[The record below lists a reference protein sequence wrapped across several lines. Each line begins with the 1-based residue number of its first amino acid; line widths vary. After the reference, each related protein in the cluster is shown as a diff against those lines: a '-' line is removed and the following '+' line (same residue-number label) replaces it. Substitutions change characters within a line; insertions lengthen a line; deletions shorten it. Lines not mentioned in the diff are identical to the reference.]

1 MRMSRRMGLL
11 GGKKLVLPTLAELF
25 ADMTAVAQEGIN
37 MSSSDTV
44 TVSELYIEIYPS
56 IYVFAFNGNSFAI
69 HHLLSDGSEYIK
81 TTLYRATDD
90 SNATD
95 IHMTG
100 WGTQSG
106 SGRYY
111 KYSLSTSGSSN
122 AKVYGGTI
130 IAATFPSYT
139 DDQISAVFGNISVK
153 NSAGRNSSS
162 KAAIY
167 LSNTVITGEII
178 LTACGGAMCAAPVTS
193 PTEYICTLDYKYLL
207 STYKARNYVAS
218 SKTYL
223 STNGTSS
230 ASVYGG
236 TILTI

>member
-25 ADMTAVAQEGIN
+25 ADMTVIKQGGRDSA
-37 MSSSDTV
+37 SSG
-44 TVSELYIEIYPS
+44 TVSISVNIGANPS
-56 IYVFAFNGNSFAI
+56 IYVFAFCNDRFAI
-69 HHLLSDGSEYIK
+69 HHLLSNGSEYGK

-90 SNATD
+90 SNATN
-95 IHMTG
+95 IYIS
-100 WGTQSG
+100 GTSC
-106 SGRYY
+106 Y
-111 KYSLSTSGSSN
+111 LSTNGSSS

-130 IAATFPSYT
+130 IVATFPSYT

-162 KAAIY
+162 NGTIY

-178 LTACGGAMCAAPVTS
+178 LTACSGAMCVAPVAS
-193 PTEYICTLDYKYLL
+193 PTEYICTLDFSYGGVRNRVTGGKIYLSL
-207 STYKARNYVAS
+207 TGAS
-218 SKTYL
+218 S
-223 STNGTSS
+223 STR
-230 ASVYGG
+230 VYGG

>member
-11 GGKKLVLPTLAELF
+11 GKKKTVLPTLAELF
-25 ADMTAVAQEGIN
+25 ADMAVIKQGGR
-37 MSSSDTV
+37 SSSTSG
-44 TVSELYIEIYPS
+44 TASVSVDIEANPS
-56 IYVFAFNGNSFAI
+56 IYVFAFCHDSFAI
-69 HHLLSDGSEYIK
+69 HHLLSNGSEYGK

-90 SNATD
+90 SNATN
-95 IHMTG
+95 IYIS
-100 WGTQSG
+100 GTSC
-106 SGRYY
+106 Y
-111 KYSLSTSGSSN
+111 LSTNGSSS

-162 KAAIY
+162 KGTIY

-178 LTACGGAMCAAPVTS
+178 LTACSGAMCVAPVAS
-193 PTEYICTLDYKYLL
+193 PTEYIRTLDFNYGGVRNSVTSSKIYLAL
-207 STYKARNYVAS
+207 TGAS
-218 SKTYL
+218 S
-223 STNGTSS
+223 ST
-230 ASVYGG
+230 SVNGG

>member
-11 GGKKLVLPTLAELF
+11 GSKKTALPTLAELF
-25 ADMTAVAQEGIN
+25 ADMTVKKQGGSSNNSRAAVHLSRLDFNAN
-37 MSSSDTV
+37 
-44 TVSELYIEIYPS
+44 PS
-56 IYVFAFNGNSFAI
+56 ICIFAFCNDSFAI
-69 HHLLSDGSEYIK
+69 HHLLSNGSEYGK

-95 IHMTG
+95 IYIS
-100 WGTQSG
+100 GTSC
-106 SGRYY
+106 Y
-111 KYSLSTSGSSN
+111 LSTDGSSS

-153 NSAGRNSSS
+153 NSAGRDSSS
-162 KAAIY
+162 GGVIS

-178 LTACGGAMCAAPVTS
+178 LTAYRGAMCAAPATS
-193 PTEYICTLDYKYLL
+193 PTEYICTLDYG
-207 STYKARNYVAS
+207 SYKARNYVNS
-218 SKTYL
+218 FQNITCL
-223 STNGTSS
+223 STTGTGYSN
-230 ASVYGG
+230 VYSG